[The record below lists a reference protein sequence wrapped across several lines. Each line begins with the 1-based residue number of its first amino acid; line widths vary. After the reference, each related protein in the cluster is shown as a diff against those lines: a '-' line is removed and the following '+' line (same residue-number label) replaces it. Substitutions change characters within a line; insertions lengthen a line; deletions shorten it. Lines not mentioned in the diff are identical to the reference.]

1 MIWAVAVVPDDASGR
16 RVAAPASRGAKLTRR
31 RATRRGI
38 HAMVWTWEREGDT
51 PDSRAQRR
59 SGGNSITGPSW
70 QKEAGSMSLIFV
82 FFVTAVSLFSRGN
95 HADAA
100 TGDAAEAPPAGV
112 ILKGGQIDSSTVE
125 VGAFA
130 VVIHGQGE
138 RHPVSGEWERL
149 ETARG
154 YIQAINAET
163 LTLSRGR
170 DGRQKPMALERIL
183 TLVLVGTPSRR
194 ATERVQ
200 RVRPDG
206 LQIQTLTVVD
216 RRHAESP
223 TTLDSLAESR
233 GISTG
238 KRVALK
244 LITGPFIGMLG
255 GVIGGSYCD
264 DGQDLECLG
273 PFFYSYLA
281 GIAIG
286 VSAVDYSVVDP
297 RYDPSMLS
305 FITSTGV
312 SLGGCAVGLIG
323 GIWLTTIDSGD
334 AILTSLLIGPVIGAT
349 LASEWWRKFSAARG
363 FSIGF
368 APNPR
373 GSLSAVATL
382 RF

>member
-1 MIWAVAVVPDDASGR
+1 
-16 RVAAPASRGAKLTRR
+16 
-31 RATRRGI
+31 
-38 HAMVWTWEREGDT
+38 
-51 PDSRAQRR
+51 
-59 SGGNSITGPSW
+59 
-70 QKEAGSMSLIFV
+70 MSLIFV

-95 HADAA
+95 HADAT

-194 ATERVQ
+194 ATERMQ

-206 LQIQTLTVVD
+206 PPIQTLTVMD
-216 RRHAESP
+216 TSHAVSG
-223 TTLDSLAESR
+223 TTLDGLAESR
-233 GISTG
+233 GMSTD
-238 KRVALK
+238 KWVALK
-244 LITGPFIGMLG
+244 LITGSYFGMLG
-255 GVIGGSYCD
+255 MVTGDSYCG
-264 DGQDLECLG
+264 DGPDLVCG
-273 PFFYSYLA
+273 GHVFGYLA
-281 GIAIG
+281 GTAIG
-286 VSAVDYSVVDP
+286 VNAFP
-297 RYDPSMLS
+297 RHRSKMSLTKS
-305 FITSTGV
+305 LGV
-312 SLGGCAVGLIG
+312 SLGGSVVGLLG
-323 GIWLTTIDSGD
+323 GYGLTIANPEVLWPS
-334 AILTSLLIGPVIGAT
+334 ILIGPVVGAT
-349 LASEWWRKFSAARG
+349 LASEWWRKFSAARR
-363 FSIGF
+363 FSIGL

-382 RF
+382 HF